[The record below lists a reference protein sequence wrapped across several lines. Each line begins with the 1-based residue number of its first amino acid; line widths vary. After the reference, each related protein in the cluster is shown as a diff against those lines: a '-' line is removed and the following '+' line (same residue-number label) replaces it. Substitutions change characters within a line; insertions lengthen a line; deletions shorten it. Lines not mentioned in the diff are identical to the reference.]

1 MNLSQ
6 NHSDGIEE
14 FRRSI
19 SNGPLPNP
27 RLISTTIHR
36 DESHDTQQFT
46 MMVMQWGQFIDH
58 DLTSTPTTR
67 YVQHILQDY
76 RNLFLLLPEV
86 STNPSRSAVTRVE
99 DSKQVT
105 CCTRTANLLISQL
118 MTGKMSRV

>member
-1 MNLSQ
+1 M
-6 NHSDGIEE
+6 
-14 FRRSI
+14 
-19 SNGPLPNP
+19 
-27 RLISTTIHR
+27 IHR
-36 DESHDTQQFT
+36 DESHDTHQFT

-67 YVQHILQDY
+67 YVLHIKQDY

-99 DSKQVT
+99 DSRQVT

-118 MTGKMSRV
+118 MTGKMPRV